1 MPNLEDEEQ
10 AGFVQG
16 RNISQHV
23 VIAQELIR
31 DLSRKVMGANI
42 VIKLDMSKAYDRLKW
57 TFLLRAMEAFG
68 FSANS
73 RDLVYRNIC
82 NIWYQFQINGE
93 THGNFLSHNGVRQ
106 GELLLPLLFVGLTCV
121 IFFA

>member
-106 GELLLPLLFVGLTCV
+106 GELLLPLLFVGPTCV

>member
-42 VIKLDMSKAYDRLKW
+42 VIKLDISKAYDRLKW

-106 GELLLPLLFVGLTCV
+106 GELLLPLLFVGSTCV

>member
-106 GELLLPLLFVGLTCV
+106 GDLLLPLLFVGSTCV

>member
-16 RNISQHV
+16 WNISQHV

-106 GELLLPLLFVGLTCV
+106 GELLLPLLFVGSTCV

>member
-106 GELLLPLLFVGLTCV
+106 GELLLPLLFVGSTCV